1 MIFKKNYQLYTGC
14 SQSFCFKTTTKVIIF
29 SEKYYICLLLLVLLT
44 NKYSKWDNWNE
55 LLPR

>member
-1 MIFKKNYQLYTGC
+1 MILKKNYQLYTGC
-14 SQSFCFKTTTKVIIF
+14 SQSFGFKTTTKVIIF

-55 LLPR
+55 LLPW

>member
-1 MIFKKNYQLYTGC
+1 MILKKIINFIRGC
-14 SQSFCFKTTTKVIIF
+14 SQSFGFKTTTKVIIF

-55 LLPR
+55 LLPW